1 MLIENCSVPADSRIW
16 SEAILLRDHGFH
28 ECWGCNHDQRLA
40 KAICHRAGSL
50 SSKQG
55 IHSRKWAWFE
65 PSKVGI
71 DIDHYLWHAVT
82 HAESE
87 GGGTVLWAGGLAAIA
102 TAEVLPPSNCA
113 GCASFHYSPDSLKN
127 FVADPGGFS
136 FSCRPGRHPYHTNAG
151 FEEKAERADKF
162 YLPWMRPA
170 LRCIAA
176 AYCFFCSQCTW
187 PL

>member
-1 MLIENCSVPADSRIW
+1 MRVQEHI
-16 SEAILLRDHGFH
+16 
-28 ECWGCNHDQRLA
+28 
-40 KAICHRAGSL
+40 KL
-50 SSKQG
+50 SGAAALVALPWLKQDVW
-55 IHSRKWAWFE
+55 IPFVASI
-65 PSKVGI
+65 GI

-162 YLPWMRPA
+162 YLP
-170 LRCIAA
+170 
-176 AYCFFCSQCTW
+176 
-187 PL
+187 